1 MLLFLFFGTIV
12 ILGAKASVDFNDPD
26 NQKLSVLFGVLAGIM
41 VFSTVVGLI
50 RSTRVAV
57 NGKNL
62 ILPFE
67 EDTKEAVGRFIDQEV
82 AEGKI
87 LVEEYIDEFS
97 EGKEPYG
104 AKVVLLP
111 TYLLLCLERGK
122 VIAIPRDK
130 IYWLCA
136 QVGRKGASSF
146 IVRLLVFT
154 EKGTFD
160 LDGADVDHVKQ
171 LADKI
176 YQYIPN
182 VFSEYDPFILSYEL
196 EKLFKQN
203 REGFLEFYKDE
214 VDKKK

>member
-1 MLLFLFFGTIV
+1 M
-12 ILGAKASVDFNDPD
+12 GAKASVDFNDPD